1 MFNIG
6 RKLVYATRWQQILQA
21 PLYRWAGS
29 FVFVVGVQ
37 VSAVFL
43 ALSWNTTGALSPVAP
58 MAAMM
63 VELAPMPIAPE
74 IPPSAVAPGSVQKE
88 TPPEPVP
95 EPEIESLPELPVIK
109 QAEVVLPP
117 EPEPIEKIEPVEEL
131 QAEEDTAPLA
141 IEAPLAEKVAAPME
155 GAVSLAPSQA
165 PATWESVL
173 LGHLEHHKRYPRKA
187 RRNGHE
193 AIVFVRVK
201 INRDGYLIEHRLV
214 RASDYDTLNRET
226 LALISRAQPL
236 PPPPAE
242 VIGDTIEFVV
252 PVAYSLRR

>member
-1 MFNIG
+1 M
-6 RKLVYATRWQQILQA
+6 YATRWQQILQA

-63 VELAPMPIAPE
+63 VELAPMPTAPE
-74 IPPSAVAPGSVQKE
+74 TPPSAVAPGPVQKE

-117 EPEPIEKIEPVEEL
+117 EPIEKAEPVEEL
-131 QAEEDTAPLA
+131 QAKEDDTAPPA
-141 IEAPLAEKVAAPME
+141 IKAPPAEAVAAPVD
-155 GAVSLAPSQA
+155 GTVSLVSSQVQA
-165 PATWESVL
+165 AWESVL
-173 LGHLEHHKRYPRKA
+173 LGHLEHHKRYPRRA
-187 RRNGHE
+187 RRSGHE